1 MPVDALRERGF
12 TGAVRQVSEDTFDL
26 LEPVTGVK
34 KACELTGKSRAT
46 VYRRRKGTRSGCR
59 ERRPAPANALSAGE
73 RRELL
78 DVLDSPRFADKAPRQ
93 VWAVLID
100 EGACLAPVS
109 TMYRLLREAGQ
120 VRERRAQAAHP
131 ARTKPELIA
140 DAPNEVW
147 SWDITKL
154 AGPLRGV
161 YYHLY
166 VMIDIFSRCA
176 VHFEVHATE
185 LGELAKD
192 FMTEAVRLNSGIAPH
207 AIHADRGT
215 SMTSKPV
222 SALLSDLAILKSH
235 SRPKVSNDNPYSE
248 AQFKTLKY
256 CPAFPGTSGS
266 LQDARA
272 FCGVFFTYYNHEHR
286 HSGIGLHTP
295 YSVHI
300 GTAAA
305 IQDKRQAVLNAACA
319 ANPRRFPHRP
329 RAPKMPGTAWINKP
343 VTDSD
348 ITRHPPLEAP

>member
-1 MPVDALRERGF
+1 
-12 TGAVRQVSEDTFDL
+12 
-26 LEPVTGVK
+26 VTGVK
-34 KACELTGKSRAT
+34 KACELTGLSRAT
-46 VYRRRKGTRSGCR
+46 VYRRRNGTRPGCR
-59 ERRPAPANALSAGE
+59 ERRPAAPNALSAAE
-73 RRELL
+73 RAELL
-78 DVLDSPRFADKAPRQ
+78 GVLDSPRFRDKAPRQ
-93 VWAVLID
+93 AWALLID
-100 EGACLAPVS
+100 EGIYLASVS

-120 VRERRAQAAHP
+120 VRERRAHAAHP
-131 ARTKPELIA
+131 ARKIPELVA
-140 DAPNEVW
+140 TGPNQVW

-154 AGPLRGV
+154 AGPQRGV

-192 FMTEAVRLNSGIAPH
+192 FMTEAIRLNGGVAPL

-256 CPAFPGTSGS
+256 CPAFPGMFGS

-272 FCGVFFTYYNHEHR
+272 FCRAFFAYYNHEHR

-300 GTAAA
+300 GTAPA
-305 IQDKRQAVLNAACA
+305 IREKRQAVLNAACA
-319 ANPRRFPHRP
+319 ANPRRFTRQPK
-329 RAPKMPGTAWINKP
+329 APALPGTAWINKP

-348 ITRHPPLEAP
+348 ATQDPPLEAA

>member
-1 MPVDALRERGF
+1 M
-12 TGAVRQVSEDTFDL
+12 
-26 LEPVTGVK
+26 
-34 KACELTGKSRAT
+34 
-46 VYRRRKGTRSGCR
+46 
-59 ERRPAPANALSAGE
+59 
-73 RRELL
+73 
-78 DVLDSPRFADKAPRQ
+78 
-93 VWAVLID
+93 
-100 EGACLAPVS
+100 
-109 TMYRLLREAGQ
+109 
-120 VRERRAQAAHP
+120 
-131 ARTKPELIA
+131 
-140 DAPNEVW
+140 W

-154 AGPLRGV
+154 AGPRRGV

-192 FMTEAVRLNSGIAPH
+192 FMTEAVRLNGGIAPH

-256 CPAFPGTSGS
+256 CPAFPGTFGS

-300 GTAAA
+300 GTAPA

-319 ANPRRFPHRP
+319 ANPRRFTRRP

-343 VTDSD
+343 VT
-348 ITRHPPLEAP
+348 EQ